1 MSTEHSVGIKAF
13 ASPGDGFAAATKQ
26 RFSDFIVREV
36 GLDGK
41 VVRLTTL
48 PEAPDE
54 KAQKQAATDAASS
67 AEPQL
72 AALLGEAQAKSAI
85 ALHAT
90 ASGSGSKESDEAQ
103 TLVLER
109 DDDKDHRRDVHR
121 IIKELLPHLTTDTV
135 DSPDGGG

>member
-48 PEAPDE
+48 
-54 KAQKQAATDAASS
+54 
-67 AEPQL
+67 
-72 AALLGEAQAKSAI
+72 LL
-85 ALHAT
+85 AT
-90 ASGSGSKESDEAQ
+90 ATPAAGPTKQ
-103 TLVLER
+103 LER
-109 DDDKDHRRDVHR
+109 P
-121 IIKELLPHLTTDTV
+121 LLTTLQRRLITTV
-135 DSPDGGG
+135 PPLMLTTTPLPPWRSAPRCAELPQYTTKSPW